1 MSILLSSLTTTLPR
15 NLSRN
20 LSLMHRASRRRNTRP
35 GSSKLG
41 VDDLKRM
48 LETILGLMAQDGHQT
63 VGDLNLE
70 FAHAET
76 LFGKLID
83 TDDWESKLEEKDQ
96 GSSDRHGSHTR
107 RARKIFIAMD
117 STRNSLN
124 QWIVMA
130 QKILEQA

>member
-1 MSILLSSLTTTLPR
+1 MPRHAPTLD
-15 NLSRN
+15 
-20 LSLMHRASRRRNTRP
+20 RASRRRNTRP

-48 LETILGLMAQDGHQT
+48 LETILGLMAQETEQIRRHVIDGHQT